1 MNARCDFMG
10 CKELKTQSFATG
22 NKCTQPQI
30 AKEPLDGCKSRP
42 NPTPREVTDDQAGL
56 ETLPGNMTVTYA

>member
-10 CKELKTQSFATG
+10 CKELKSQSFATG

-30 AKEPLDGCKSRP
+30 AKEPLDGCKL
-42 NPTPREVTDDQAGL
+42 TYDIYYGHVTDEKAGL
-56 ETLPGNMTVTYA
+56 ESLPGNMAVTYA